1 MTKYFTN
8 PELKRS
14 SLIILILAFIMLI
27 TSFFIMNRSYNKIK
41 INYTESTMALVGE
54 IIKNHPE
61 LSDEI
66 IPVIAK
72 GANEE
77 SIEVGRKVLSEYG
90 FNENLEIKFIPT
102 MNDSYNMALKGILSC
117 LVIFFII
124 IFLQNSIQYV
134 RIYKILERLIMA
146 AENIVEYNFDVG
158 IYENAEGTFA
168 KLAYSFNNMRVIIR
182 NNFLAIQKEK
192 NFLVDILSD
201 ISHQLKTPISSLII
215 YNDILL
221 NRNLDE
227 EKRKDFLEN
236 SGKQLNRIE
245 WLVKSLLKVAKLDA
259 GVIKFEKNNYDVNET
274 VKDAVEA
281 LQGKAEEEKINLIFH
296 KKDSK
301 IMMVHDSNWL
311 SEAII
316 NIVKNSLE
324 HTSEGG
330 EVEVFIEKT
339 PVCIRIIIKDNG
351 EGIPKEDIH
360 NIFKRFYKGK
370 RSKKTESVGIGLALS
385 KAIVESHDGMI
396 EVKSKVKEG
405 TIFTITFL
413 AVNSSLEMT

>member
-14 SLIILILAFIMLI
+14 SLIALVMTFIILV
-27 TSFFIMNRSYNKIK
+27 TSFFIINRSYNRIK
-41 INYTESTMALVGE
+41 IDYTKSTMALAGE

-61 LSDEI
+61 LADEI
-66 IPVIAK
+66 IPMITK
-72 GANEE
+72 GPDET
-77 SIEVGRKVLSEYG
+77 SIEIGKKALSEYG
-90 FNENLEIKFIPT
+90 FSEKLDIKFIPS
-102 MNDSYNMALKGILSC
+102 MNNSYTMALKSIISC
-117 LVIFFII
+117 LIIFFVIL
-124 IFLQNSIQYV
+124 FLQNSIQYI
-134 RIYKILERLIMA
+134 RIYKRLEMLIMA
-146 AENIVEYNFDVG
+146 AENIVDYNFDVG

-182 NNFLAIQKEK
+182 NNFLAMQKEK

-221 NRNLDE
+221 NRNLDD

-259 GVIKFEKNNYDVNET
+259 GVIKFEKNNYDINET
-274 VKDAVEA
+274 VLEAVEA

-296 KKDSK
+296 KKGSPI
-301 IMMVHDSNWL
+301 IMAHDSNWL

-324 HTSEGG
+324 HAKNNGK
-330 EVEVFIEKT
+330 VEVFTEKT

-413 AVNSSLEMT
+413 AVNSNLEMT

>member
-1 MTKYFTN
+1 
-8 PELKRS
+8 
-14 SLIILILAFIMLI
+14 
-27 TSFFIMNRSYNKIK
+27 MNRSYNKIK

-66 IPVIAK
+66 IPVITK

-124 IFLQNSIQYV
+124 IFLQNSIQYI

-146 AENIVEYNFDVG
+146 AENIVEYNFDIG
-158 IYENAEGTFA
+158 IYENAEVTFA

-221 NRNLDE
+221 NRNLNE
-227 EKRKDFLEN
+227 EKRK
-236 SGKQLNRIE
+236 
-245 WLVKSLLKVAKLDA
+245 
-259 GVIKFEKNNYDVNET
+259 
-274 VKDAVEA
+274 
-281 LQGKAEEEKINLIFH
+281 
-296 KKDSK
+296 
-301 IMMVHDSNWL
+301 
-311 SEAII
+311 
-316 NIVKNSLE
+316 
-324 HTSEGG
+324 
-330 EVEVFIEKT
+330 
-339 PVCIRIIIKDNG
+339 
-351 EGIPKEDIH
+351 
-360 NIFKRFYKGK
+360 
-370 RSKKTESVGIGLALS
+370 
-385 KAIVESHDGMI
+385 
-396 EVKSKVKEG
+396 
-405 TIFTITFL
+405 
-413 AVNSSLEMT
+413 